1 MPGFPLFCPIP
12 NPAVTLLWMNQWTDS
27 QLLREYAERRSEAAF
42 GEVVSRH
49 VDLVY
54 SAALRMMGGDAHLA
68 QDVTQAAFM
77 ALAQSAG
84 KLTNHPVL
92 CGWLHQTTRNI
103 AANTVRSDARRRA
116 REQEAAAMNEL
127 LTNEPDVPWDQL
139 APHLDSV
146 LGELNEGE
154 RDVLLLRYFER
165 KSAREMGQILGISD
179 EAAQK
184 RVTRALE
191 HSRQFLARR
200 GVAVGTG
207 ALIMALSANA
217 VHAAPVGLAATIST
231 ATAATMAGAVIP
243 TSTVIAKTLAM
254 TTLQKTLVGATL
266 LAALGAG
273 IYGIQETANA
283 RYQAQAAREQVA
295 LLSQSIEQLRRE
307 RDDATNQLAGASA
320 EVAQLKQTQTT
331 PEVLR
336 LRGQVGSL
344 RTELASTAAKSNS
357 GSGFSKMMSDPAMR
371 EYINQAMTDMI
382 KRRYGPLFTELKLTP
397 EQTEQFVQMVSAEYH
412 KGAQRLA
419 TAQQSSGSTPAPGS
433 ADNYSELTEK
443 LRGLLGDSGL
453 ARFGQYSQ
461 EIPAR
466 ATVDLLNGQ
475 LGASKLTY
483 DQQARLLQIVKAEPF
498 DLTHGIAGDLDKVF
512 FGPQPEIDS
521 YLAKVGESNQRVL
534 QQAGEFLNNDQLAAL
549 NTVLSNGITARVTQ
563 AAAFTPKH

>member
-1 MPGFPLFCPIP
+1 
-12 NPAVTLLWMNQWTDS
+12 
-27 QLLREYAERRSEAAF
+27 
-42 GEVVSRH
+42 
-49 VDLVY
+49 
-54 SAALRMMGGDAHLA
+54 
-68 QDVTQAAFM
+68 
-77 ALAQSAG
+77 
-84 KLTNHPVL
+84 
-92 CGWLHQTTRNI
+92 
-103 AANTVRSDARRRA
+103 
-116 REQEAAAMNEL
+116 
-127 LTNEPDVPWDQL
+127 
-139 APHLDSV
+139 
-146 LGELNEGE
+146 
-154 RDVLLLRYFER
+154 
-165 KSAREMGQILGISD
+165 MGQILGISD

-207 ALIMALSANA
+207 ALVMALSANA
-217 VHAAPVGLAATIST
+217 VHAAPAGLAATIST
-231 ATAATMAGAVIP
+231 ATVATMAGAAIP

-273 IYGIQETANA
+273 IYGVQETANA
-283 RYQAQAAREQVA
+283 RHQAQAARDQMA
-295 LLSQSIEQLRRE
+295 SLSQTIEQLKRE
-307 RDDATNQLAGASA
+307 RDDASNQLAGASV
-320 EVAQLKQTQTT
+320 EIGQLKQTQTT

-419 TAQQSSGSTPAPGS
+419 TAQQSGGSTPNTPGS

-453 ARFGQYSQ
+453 ARYGQYSQ

-475 LGASKLTY
+475 LGASKLT
-483 DQQARLLQIVKAEPF
+483 DEQQTRLLQIVKAEPF

-512 FGPQPEIDS
+512 FGPQPDIDS
-521 YLAKVGESNQRVL
+521 YLAKVGESNQHVL

-549 NTVLSNGITARVTQ
+549 NAVFSNGVTARVTQ

>member
-1 MPGFPLFCPIP
+1 
-12 NPAVTLLWMNQWTDS
+12 MNQWTDS

-42 GEVVSRH
+42 AELVTRH

-54 SAALRMMGGDAHLA
+54 SAALRMMGDDAHLA
-68 QDVTQAAFM
+68 QDVTQAAFL

-84 KLTNHPVL
+84 KLINHPVL
-92 CGWLHQTTRNI
+92 SGWLHQTTRNI
-103 AANTVRSDARRRA
+103 AANSVRSDARRRA

-154 RDVLLLRYFER
+154 RDALLLRFFER

-191 HSRQFLARR
+191 HSRQFLAKR
-200 GVAVGTG
+200 GVAVGAG
-207 ALIMALSANA
+207 ALVMALSTNA
-217 VHAAPVGLAATIST
+217 VHAAPTGLAAMIST
-231 ATAATMAGAVIP
+231 ATAATMAGAAIP

-273 IYGIQETANA
+273 IYGVQETANA
-283 RYQAQAAREQVA
+283 RHQAQAARDQIA
-295 LLSQSIEQLRRE
+295 LLSQSIEQLKRE
-307 RDDATNQLAGASA
+307 RDDATNQLAGAAA
-320 EVAQLKQTQTT
+320 EVSQLKQTQTT
-331 PEVLR
+331 PEVLK

-344 RTELASTAAKSNS
+344 RNELASTVAKSNS

-397 EQTEQFVQMVSAEYH
+397 EQTEQVVQLVSAEYH

-419 TAQQSSGSTPAPGS
+419 NAGGSTATPGPP
-433 ADNYSELTEK
+433 DNYSDLTEK
-443 LRGLLGDSGL
+443 LRAILGDSGVS
-453 ARFGQYSQ
+453 RFGQYSQ

-475 LGASKLTY
+475 LGASQLT
-483 DQQARLLQIVKAEPF
+483 DEQQARLLQIVKAEPF
-498 DLTHGIAGDLDKVF
+498 DLTHGIAGDLDKAF
-512 FGPQPEIDS
+512 FGPQSDIDS

-534 QQAGEFLNNDQLAAL
+534 QQAGDFLNNDQLAAL

-563 AAAFTPKH
+563 AAAFTSKH

>member
-1 MPGFPLFCPIP
+1 
-12 NPAVTLLWMNQWTDS
+12 MNQWTDS

-42 GEVVSRH
+42 AELVSRH

-54 SAALRMMGGDAHLA
+54 SAALRMMGGDSHLA
-68 QDVTQAAFM
+68 QDVTQAAFL

-84 KLTNHPVL
+84 KLINHPVL
-92 CGWLHQTTRNI
+92 SGWLHQTTRNI

-154 RDVLLLRYFER
+154 RDALLLRYFER

-207 ALIMALSANA
+207 ALVMALSANA
-217 VHAAPVGLAATIST
+217 VHAAPAGLAATIST
-231 ATAATMAGAVIP
+231 ATVATMAGAAIP

-273 IYGIQETANA
+273 IYGVQETANA
-283 RYQAQAAREQVA
+283 RHQAQAARDQMA
-295 LLSQSIEQLRRE
+295 SLSQTIEQLKRE
-307 RDDATNQLAGASA
+307 RDDASNQLAGASV
-320 EVAQLKQTQTT
+320 EIGQLKQTQTT

-419 TAQQSSGSTPAPGS
+419 TAQQSGGSTPNTPGS

-453 ARFGQYSQ
+453 ARYGQYSQ

-475 LGASKLTY
+475 LGASKLT
-483 DQQARLLQIVKAEPF
+483 DEQQTRLLQIVKAEPF

-512 FGPQPEIDS
+512 FGPQPDIDS
-521 YLAKVGESNQRVL
+521 YLAKVGESNQHVL

-549 NTVLSNGITARVTQ
+549 NAVLSNGVTARVTQ